1 MKFKRTLSLLLTL
14 LIVST
19 VFTAA
24 PFAVSAAENT
34 AATVGAS
41 SGTTGDC
48 TWTLDDDGVL
58 TISGN
63 GKMGD
68 YDYNYNNQPWRG
80 VISVIIEQGVTSI
93 GDYAFSGCES
103 LTSITIPDSV
113 TSIGNWA
120 FFRCTSLTS
129 ITIPNSVTSIGDYA
143 FYDCTSLTSIT
154 IPGSVTSIGD
164 QAFLYCKSL
173 TSITIPGSVTSIGDD
188 AFSGCESLTS
198 ITIPDSV
205 TSIGYGAFA
214 YCTSLAS
221 IYVNPNN
228 KTYDSRNNCNAII
241 QTDTNT
247 LIAGCRTTVIP
258 DSVTS
263 IGDDAFSGCTSLS
276 SITIPDSVTSIGGWA
291 FSGCESLKSITIPGS
306 VTSIGDEAFYR
317 CESLT
322 SITIPDS
329 VTSIGGG
336 AFDDCRS
343 LTSITIPDG
352 VTSIGH
358 SAFYYC
364 KSLTSVT
371 IPDSVTSIG
380 RSAFYYCESLSDVY
394 YGGNEAQWNSI
405 IIDDGN
411 QSLTSAAIHYNYF
424 TGYTD
429 ALAPVNTNSV
439 AVKTSNGSTLN
450 IELEKDLSFTVP
462 SNVPLIGGKAMKL
475 DLSFVPL
482 TAAVTENSI
491 KIGIGYNRDLTAD
504 TDEQTWCNW
513 KNYVKGYK
521 DAVSKGTELF
531 GDVVNKKKGIASA
544 GMGKDLDFEF
554 YGYFEG
560 TIQNGQVIGSGV
572 AKIKLEGALKNEWQT
587 AIGFVPIVVKLKGT
601 IGVENTSSLSL
612 NFSTKEL
619 SFTNQ
624 LDITLPQITASAGVG
639 IAHIA
644 DVSVYGEAKNVFSI
658 YSKPKKITGTLFG
671 ELGVSAK
678 ALFWSAKLPILSI
691 GNGSGWTYY
700 DSTKKSISSSVGAFD
715 YDDLNFTIDRSYLKN
730 QSEWLSG
737 KTKVSNPVGAAGYD
751 EFTYTALQT
760 SVYDGAAPKL
770 VKTGDDMILVW
781 IGDDKTRSDGN
792 QTVVYYSVYDSVSS
806 TWNAPV
812 AVEDNGTA
820 DFTPDIVTDG
830 ENTYLAWADA
840 KTTFDGNAAM
850 SEVAAACEIKLAKF
864 NATTKQFGDVVQLTD
879 NNTLDIS
886 PNLAVQN
893 GAVSV
898 VWKNNSANAFLEN
911 AGTETVYKATKTANG
926 FATNSVYSSENKI
939 YELITDGENTVV
951 SVDGDGNLS
960 DATDSEI
967 FVINSQNISA
977 KLTDNS
983 SGENN
988 LAFSKINGQNVLTYL
1003 CDGTLYSSADLETA
1017 TALSDTDAMIF
1028 GKYQFVGD
1036 KLFSVENV
1044 EDSAEIFSYSINEEG
1059 LWSNPVQVSFTEKY
1073 IRNPAFVDNNGEIDC
1088 VFLNTSAVISDED
1101 VSETTDLCTSVIPD
1115 FHSVEI
1121 TDINY
1126 NGNDVIPGESLPVT
1140 IALRNNG
1147 TVNESAFNVTVTDE
1161 NGNTVADTSIS
1172 KDIKSGQTAKLT
1184 AEIPLDSTLNSK
1196 KTYTVKVNGINC
1208 DDSDELSIGY
1218 TQLMLTTKTGIQDD
1232 TLGVLLNITNDSAI
1246 TTNAR
1251 LVVKTS
1257 ENAEEALDTFA
1268 LGEIGANTTL
1278 SYYLNNEKICAY
1290 KARTDSLYL
1299 ELVSGKDE
1307 LSLADNTTNVSLS
1320 LFSQYKLGDLNS
1332 DGSVNINDVTAIQR
1346 HFAELDELTEEQ
1358 LALADTNG
1366 DGEINIDDATHL
1378 QMYLAEY
1385 DVVLGKQS
1393 TT

>member
-276 SITIPDSVTSIGGWA
+276 SITIPDSVTSIGVQA
-291 FSGCESLKSITIPGS
+291 FCYCT
-306 VTSIGDEAFYR
+306 
-317 CESLT
+317 
-322 SITIPDS
+322 
-329 VTSIGGG
+329 
-336 AFDDCRS
+336 S

-352 VTSIGH
+352 VTSIGY

-521 DAVSKGTELF
+521 DAVSLCKGL
-531 GDVVNKKKGIASA
+531 
-544 GMGKDLDFEF
+544 
-554 YGYFEG
+554 
-560 TIQNGQVIGSGV
+560 
-572 AKIKLEGALKNEWQT
+572 
-587 AIGFVPIVVKLKGT
+587 
-601 IGVENTSSLSL
+601 
-612 NFSTKEL
+612 
-619 SFTNQ
+619 
-624 LDITLPQITASAGVG
+624 
-639 IAHIA
+639 
-644 DVSVYGEAKNVFSI
+644 
-658 YSKPKKITGTLFG
+658 
-671 ELGVSAK
+671 
-678 ALFWSAKLPILSI
+678 
-691 GNGSGWTYY
+691 
-700 DSTKKSISSSVGAFD
+700 
-715 YDDLNFTIDRSYLKN
+715 
-730 QSEWLSG
+730 
-737 KTKVSNPVGAAGYD
+737 
-751 EFTYTALQT
+751 
-760 SVYDGAAPKL
+760 
-770 VKTGDDMILVW
+770 
-781 IGDDKTRSDGN
+781 
-792 QTVVYYSVYDSVSS
+792 
-806 TWNAPV
+806 
-812 AVEDNGTA
+812 
-820 DFTPDIVTDG
+820 
-830 ENTYLAWADA
+830 
-840 KTTFDGNAAM
+840 
-850 SEVAAACEIKLAKF
+850 
-864 NATTKQFGDVVQLTD
+864 
-879 NNTLDIS
+879 
-886 PNLAVQN
+886 
-893 GAVSV
+893 
-898 VWKNNSANAFLEN
+898 
-911 AGTETVYKATKTANG
+911 
-926 FATNSVYSSENKI
+926 
-939 YELITDGENTVV
+939 
-951 SVDGDGNLS
+951 
-960 DATDSEI
+960 
-967 FVINSQNISA
+967 
-977 KLTDNS
+977 
-983 SGENN
+983 
-988 LAFSKINGQNVLTYL
+988 
-1003 CDGTLYSSADLETA
+1003 
-1017 TALSDTDAMIF
+1017 
-1028 GKYQFVGD
+1028 
-1036 KLFSVENV
+1036 
-1044 EDSAEIFSYSINEEG
+1044 
-1059 LWSNPVQVSFTEKY
+1059 
-1073 IRNPAFVDNNGEIDC
+1073 
-1088 VFLNTSAVISDED
+1088 
-1101 VSETTDLCTSVIPD
+1101 
-1115 FHSVEI
+1115 
-1121 TDINY
+1121 
-1126 NGNDVIPGESLPVT
+1126 
-1140 IALRNNG
+1140 
-1147 TVNESAFNVTVTDE
+1147 
-1161 NGNTVADTSIS
+1161 
-1172 KDIKSGQTAKLT
+1172 
-1184 AEIPLDSTLNSK
+1184 
-1196 KTYTVKVNGINC
+1196 
-1208 DDSDELSIGY
+1208 
-1218 TQLMLTTKTGIQDD
+1218 
-1232 TLGVLLNITNDSAI
+1232 
-1246 TTNAR
+1246 
-1251 LVVKTS
+1251 
-1257 ENAEEALDTFA
+1257 
-1268 LGEIGANTTL
+1268 
-1278 SYYLNNEKICAY
+1278 
-1290 KARTDSLYL
+1290 
-1299 ELVSGKDE
+1299 
-1307 LSLADNTTNVSLS
+1307 
-1320 LFSQYKLGDLNS
+1320 
-1332 DGSVNINDVTAIQR
+1332 
-1346 HFAELDELTEEQ
+1346 
-1358 LALADTNG
+1358 
-1366 DGEINIDDATHL
+1366 
-1378 QMYLAEY
+1378 
-1385 DVVLGKQS
+1385 
-1393 TT
+1393 